1 MYEIG
6 LREMAALC
14 RVTASRQLMRYRG
27 GENGFTDRFEKALCE
42 KTRARHALTVNSGT
56 SALVCAL
63 VGLGIGPGDEVIV
76 PAYTWVA
83 TALAPLAVGAV
94 PILADVDE
102 SLTLDPAD
110 VERKITEHTRAIIPV
125 HMLNLVCDMEA
136 LMDLA
141 GRRGLYVIEDAC
153 QAVGVRYKGRR
164 VGTIGHAG
172 AFSFNQFKN
181 IAAGEGGALL
191 TDDDRVF
198 TRAMMYHD
206 VGSSTREHMADSN
219 EAVFAGMNFRVSE
232 LTGAV
237 LGEQLKRLDRILDR
251 LRRRRR
257 VMAEILAAGS
267 GFRLSPHHDPEDA
280 VSLTLLFDT
289 AEQAQSFKARH
300 PRANRLIDTDR
311 HVYTNWE
318 PVLQKRSF
326 DPRMNPFEWARR
338 EISYAPDMCARTLVI
353 LERTC
358 QIPVPYRAPLA
369 LVRRR
374 TRQLLR

>member
-14 RVTASRQLMRYRG
+14 RVIASGRLMRYQG
-27 GENGFTDRFEKALCE
+27 GKNGFINRFEKALCQ
-42 KTRARHALTVNSGT
+42 KTGARHALAVNSGT
-56 SALVCAL
+56 SALISAL

-76 PAYTWVA
+76 PAYTWIS

-110 VERKITEHTRAIIPV
+110 VERKVTEHTRAIIPV
-125 HMLNLVCDMEA
+125 HMLNLVCNMEA
-136 LMDLA
+136 LMEVA

-153 QAVGVRYKGRR
+153 QAVGVRYKGRH

-191 TDDDRVF
+191 TNDDRVF
-198 TRAMMYHD
+198 TRATMYHD
-206 VGSSTREHMADSN
+206 VGNSTRENIADSN
-219 EAVFAGMNFRVSE
+219 EAPFAGMNFRVSE

-237 LGEQLKRLDRILDR
+237 LCEQLKRLDGILER
-251 LRRRRR
+251 LRSRRR
-257 VMAEILAAGS
+257 VMAEILAEDS
-267 GFRLSPHHDPEDA
+267 GFALSPHNDPENA
-280 VSLTLLFDT
+280 HSLTLLFDT
-289 AEQAQSFKARH
+289 AEQAVAFKARH
-300 PRANRLIDTDR
+300 RRVKRLIDAGP
-311 HVYTNWE
+311 HIYTNW
-318 PVLQKRSF
+318 VSVMQKRSF
-326 DPRMNPFEWARR
+326 DPRMNPFDWARR
-338 EISYAPDMCARTLVI
+338 EITYSPDMCARTLDI
-353 LERTC
+353 LGRTC
-358 QIPVPYRAPLA
+358 QISIPYRVPLA

-374 TRQLLR
+374 TRQMLQ

>member
-6 LREMAALC
+6 LQEMAALC
-14 RVTASRQLMRYRG
+14 RVVARRRLMRYSG
-27 GENGFTDRFEKALCE
+27 GETGFTNRFERALCE
-42 KTRARHALTVNSGT
+42 KTGARHALTVNSGT
-56 SALVCAL
+56 SALTCAL

-76 PAYTWVA
+76 PAYTWVS

-110 VERKITEHTRAIIPV
+110 VERKITEHTRAVIPV
-125 HMLNLVCDMEA
+125 HMLNLVCDMDA
-136 LMDLA
+136 LMALA
-141 GRRGLYVIEDAC
+141 GRHGLYVIEDAC
-153 QAVGVRYKGRR
+153 QAVGLCYKGQR

-198 TRAMMYHD
+198 TRATMYHD
-206 VGSSTREHMADSN
+206 PGSATREDGVDSN
-219 EAVFAGMNFRVSE
+219 EALFAGLNFRVSE

-237 LGEQLKRLDRILDR
+237 LGEQLKRLDGILDR

-257 VMAEILAAGS
+257 MMAEILSAGD
-267 GFRLSPHHDPEDA
+267 GFALSPHHDPEDA
-280 VSLTLLFDT
+280 AGLTLLFET
-289 AEQAQSFKARH
+289 AEQAMDFKARH
-300 PRANRLIDTDR
+300 GRAARLIDTDR
-311 HVYTNWE
+311 HVYTNWQA
-318 PVLQKRSF
+318 VLQKRSF
-326 DPRMNPFEWARR
+326 DPRMNPFDWARR
-338 EISYAPDMCARTLVI
+338 EITYTPDMCARTLDI

-358 QIPVPYRAPLA
+358 QIPISYRLPMA
-369 LVRRR
+369 LLRRR
-374 TRQLLR
+374 TQRLLR

>member
-6 LREMAALC
+6 LREMMVLC
-14 RVTASRQLMRYRG
+14 RVTASGQLMRYRG

-42 KTRARHALTVNSGT
+42 KTEARHALTVNSGT
-56 SALVCAL
+56 SALICAL

-76 PAYTWVA
+76 PAYTWIA

-110 VERKITEHTRAIIPV
+110 VERKITENTRAIIPV
-125 HMLNLVCDMEA
+125 HMLNLVCDMDA
-136 LMDLA
+136 LMEIA

-191 TDDDRVF
+191 TNDDRVF
-198 TRAMMYHD
+198 TRATMYHD
-206 VGSSTREHMADSN
+206 VGSATREQLTDSN
-219 EAVFAGMNFRVSE
+219 EAIFAGMNFRVSE

-237 LGEQLKRLDRILDR
+237 LGEQLKRLDGVLER

-257 VMAEILAAGS
+257 AMADILSAGS
-267 GFRLSPHHDPEDA
+267 GFVLSPHNDPEDA
-280 VSLTLLFDT
+280 VSLTLLFET
-289 AEQAQSFKARH
+289 AEQAAAFKARH
-300 PRANRLIDTDR
+300 RRASRLIDTDR
-311 HVYTNWE
+311 HIYTNWE
-318 PVLQKRSF
+318 PVMQKRSF
-326 DPRMNPFEWARR
+326 DPRMNPYDWARR
-338 EISYAPDMCARTLVI
+338 EITYSPDMCARTLDI

-358 QIPVPYRAPLA
+358 QIPIPFRAPLA
-369 LVRRR
+369 LVRHRM
-374 TRQLLR
+374 RQVLQ